1 MTDPLPAVVAVMAVL
16 ALALGWLRKKGARGW
31 PAARTRR
38 PARRLES
45 MERLALAP
53 HHTLHLVRLDD
64 RTILVAE
71 SPAGLTL
78 VDGAAAPQ
86 VLRAAAATA
95 AAERG

>member
-1 MTDPLPAVVAVMAVL
+1 MMDPLPAVVAVMAVL
-16 ALALGWLRKKGARGW
+16 ALALWWLRKKSARGW
-31 PAARTRR
+31 LAVRTRR

-64 RTILVAE
+64 HTILVAQ

-78 VDGAAAPQ
+78 LEGAAAPQ
-86 VLRAAAATA
+86 VLRAAAAAA